1 MTFSQPSP
9 AFPLFL
15 FLTLGNIHFSLQFL
29 FHFLEANKTRMSCGA
44 ITDAAPIKRFS
55 SSVPEFVLELS
66 KSEKVN
72 PEADSLHKVGVFDA
86 HLIDGDIREALLV
99 SVGTCPCGG
108 EL

>member
-1 MTFSQPSP
+1 
-9 AFPLFL
+9 
-15 FLTLGNIHFSLQFL
+15 
-29 FHFLEANKTRMSCGA
+29 MSCRA
-44 ITDAAPIKRFS
+44 ITGTALIKRFS

-72 PEADSLHKVGVFDA
+72 SEADSLHKVGVFDA
-86 HLIDGDIREALLV
+86 HLIHGDIREALFV